1 MTMGLGLRDVVV
13 RSARGRVLLDAP
25 QLDIT
30 AGALVG
36 ITGPSG
42 AGKTTLLH
50 VLAGLM
56 RSTGQVSWAG
66 QDLAQMSESHRA
78 TFRAQHMGMVFQDF
92 LLFDALSAFDNARL
106 SSLFVSKDT
115 RSGIAKEAETLLAR
129 FGLQD
134 TGRSVASL
142 SGGERQRV
150 AVARALAAN
159 PAVVLADEPTA
170 ALDRAAADRLIGDL
184 VSSCRSAGRTLVV
197 VSHDT
202 ALLDEMDRVIRV
214 DGGQIV
220 AQETTA

>member
-1 MTMGLGLRDVVV
+1 MTMALCLRDVVV
-13 RSARGRVLLDAP
+13 RSARGRVLLEAP
-25 QLDIT
+25 QMDVA
-30 AGALVG
+30 AGAFVG

-56 RSTGQVSWAG
+56 RTTGQVSWAG
-66 QDLAQMSESHRA
+66 RDLAQMSEGDRA
-78 TFRAQHMGMVFQDF
+78 AFRAQYMGMVFQDF

-106 SSLFVSKDT
+106 TSLFAPKDT
-115 RSGIAKEAETLLAR
+115 RSAIAQEADTLLAR

-134 TGRSVASL
+134 TGRPVASF

-184 VSSCRSAGRTLVV
+184 VSSCRNAGRTLVV

-202 ALLDEMDRVIRV
+202 ALLDQMDRVVRV

-220 AQETTA
+220 TPETGA